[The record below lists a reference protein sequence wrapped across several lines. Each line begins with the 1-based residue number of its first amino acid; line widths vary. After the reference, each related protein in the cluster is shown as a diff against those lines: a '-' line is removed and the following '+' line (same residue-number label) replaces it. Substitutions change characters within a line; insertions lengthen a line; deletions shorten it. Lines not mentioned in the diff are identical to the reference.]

1 MSSNVSKYIK
11 LYARQELARRSFWN
25 FCLYSDEQFFKE
37 RLFLKEIANAFQEI
51 EEGTIKSLSVSMPPR
66 AGKSYITSLFCAWT
80 LGKNPTESVMRNTCT
95 ATLYQKF
102 SYDVRAIVRGEK
114 FREVFP
120 EIILSEDKQNLGGWS
135 VKGAKMVSYFGAG
148 VGGSIIGFGAS
159 KLAITD
165 DLYTGLEAAL
175 SDTIN
180 DKILRWKEGTHD
192 SRFETGCTR
201 IDIGTR
207 WSINDMIGKQIE
219 EGMYDKSLIVSAL
232 TTENKSFCEAVM
244 STEEY
249 LQKKLKTS
257 KEVWLAEYMQSP
269 VDIEGRLFGTLKTI
283 SRTDFDKLKAQAIG
297 DKEIFGS
304 LGYIDVA
311 DQGKDYTALAVGLI
325 IGKQVYITDLVFNNN
340 NTDVTIP
347 QCAKILNDNLVNYC
361 RVESNSMGAMFSR
374 HLQKETKTKIL
385 QVNNTTNK
393 ITRIIMQSQFI
404 KDNMIFV
411 EKDTVDFIQF
421 IQNVESFSKEGKS
434 KNDDAPDCLA
444 GLSMFITS
452 MFSKHF

>member
-1 MSSNVSKYIK
+1 
-11 LYARQELARRSFWN
+11 
-25 FCLYSDEQFFKE
+25 
-37 RLFLKEIANAFQEI
+37 
-51 EEGTIKSLSVSMPPR
+51 
-66 AGKSYITSLFCAWT
+66 
-80 LGKNPTESVMRNTCT
+80 MRNTCT

-207 WSINDMIGKQIE
+207 WSINDMIGKQIN

-283 SRTDFDKLKAQAIG
+283 SRTDFDKLKTQAIG

-347 QCAKILNDNLVNYC
+347 QCAKILNDNLVN
-361 RVESNSMGAMFSR
+361 
-374 HLQKETKTKIL
+374 
-385 QVNNTTNK
+385 
-393 ITRIIMQSQFI
+393 
-404 KDNMIFV
+404 
-411 EKDTVDFIQF
+411 
-421 IQNVESFSKEGKS
+421 
-434 KNDDAPDCLA
+434 
-444 GLSMFITS
+444 
-452 MFSKHF
+452 